1 MTGQDQQIATASH
14 SGRKPCN
21 RLVCENDGFKMGR
34 CVRIN
39 LCHAAIDTACGEPAK
54 LHDDACHLCNIY
66 QMNWDDLHVLA
77 LLDREG
83 SLAGTARVLG
93 VNHATVSRRI
103 AALEESLGQTLV
115 RRLARSTPLTE
126 RGKEIAAIARDMEHG
141 AQRIERL
148 TNAAQGTLTGRV
160 RLTAPPVLVSEVII
174 PAMRDLRADHPD
186 LQIVLSANSH
196 VASLDSGQAD
206 LAVRMVEPQGK
217 QNIIR
222 RIGAVKFALYATPD
236 IARLPPQQWRFVAFD
251 ETLAHVPQQRWLE
264 EFAKDRPLD
273 LLTGDFH
280 SQFAAARAGLG
291 VALLPC
297 VMAQPCQKLVRV
309 AAQQPE
315 ARPVWMVIHADLK
328 HAPAVRAVA
337 DMLVDA
343 FRKS

>member
-1 MTGQDQQIATASH
+1 
-14 SGRKPCN
+14 
-21 RLVCENDGFKMGR
+21 
-34 CVRIN
+34 
-39 LCHAAIDTACGEPAK
+39 
-54 LHDDACHLCNIY
+54 
-66 QMNWDDLHVLA
+66 MNWDDLHVLA
-77 LLDREG
+77 VLDREG
-83 SLAGTARVLG
+83 SLAGAARALG

-103 AALEESLGQTLV
+103 SALEESLGQTLV

-126 RGKEIAAIARDMEHG
+126 KGKEIAAIARDMEHG

-148 TNAAQGTLTGRV
+148 THAAQGTLSGRV

-174 PAMRDLRADHPD
+174 PAMRELRADHPD

-196 VASLDSGQAD
+196 IASLDSGQAD

-217 QNIIR
+217 QNIVR
-222 RIGAVKFALYATPD
+222 RIGSVAFALYATPD
-236 IARLPPQQWRFVAFD
+236 IARLPPQQWRFIAFD

-264 EFAKDRPLD
+264 EFAGSRPLD

-297 VMAQPCQKLVRV
+297 VMAQPCRELVRISGE
-309 AAQQPE
+309 QP
-315 ARPVWMVIHADLK
+315 APRSIWMVIHVDLK

-337 DMLVDA
+337 DMLVAA
-343 FRKS
+343 FSKG

>member
-1 MTGQDQQIATASH
+1 
-14 SGRKPCN
+14 
-21 RLVCENDGFKMGR
+21 
-34 CVRIN
+34 
-39 LCHAAIDTACGEPAK
+39 
-54 LHDDACHLCNIY
+54 
-66 QMNWDDLHVLA
+66 MNWDDLHVLA
-77 LLDREG
+77 VLEREG
-83 SLAGTARVLG
+83 SLAGAARALG

-103 AALEESLGQTLV
+103 GALEKALGHALV

-126 RGKEIAAIARDMEHG
+126 KGIEIAAIARDMESG
-141 AQRIERL
+141 AQRIERIAH
-148 TNAAQGTLTGRV
+148 AAQGTLIGRV

-174 PAMRDLRADHPD
+174 PALRDLRADHPD

-196 VASLDSGQAD
+196 IASLDSGQAD

-222 RIGAVKFALYATPD
+222 RIGSVEFALYATPE
-236 IARLPPQQWRFVAFD
+236 IARLPLQQWRFIAFD

-264 EFAKDRPLD
+264 EFAGDRPLD

-297 VMAQPCQKLVRV
+297 VMAERRKELVRV
-309 AAQQPE
+309 TGEQPE

-337 DMLVDA
+337 DMLVTA
-343 FRKS
+343 MSAA

>member
-1 MTGQDQQIATASH
+1 
-14 SGRKPCN
+14 
-21 RLVCENDGFKMGR
+21 
-34 CVRIN
+34 
-39 LCHAAIDTACGEPAK
+39 
-54 LHDDACHLCNIY
+54 
-66 QMNWDDLHVLA
+66 MNWDDLHVLA
-77 LLDREG
+77 VLEREG
-83 SLAGTARVLG
+83 SLAGAARALG

-103 AALEESLGQTLV
+103 GALEKALGHALV

-126 RGKEIAAIARDMEHG
+126 KGIEIAAIARDMESG
-141 AQRIERL
+141 AQRIERIAH
-148 TNAAQGTLTGRV
+148 AAQGTLTGRV

-174 PAMRDLRADHPD
+174 PALRKLRSEHPA

-196 VASLDSGQAD
+196 IASLDSGQAD

-222 RIGAVKFALYATPD
+222 RIGSVEFALYATSD
-236 IARLPPQQWRFVAFD
+236 IARLPPQQWRFIAFD

-264 EFAKDRPLD
+264 EFAGDRPLD

-297 VMAQPCQKLVRV
+297 VMAERCKELVRV
-309 AAQQPE
+309 TGEQPE

-328 HAPAVRAVA
+328 HTPAVRAVA
-337 DMLVDA
+337 DMLVTA
-343 FRKS
+343 MSAA